1 MKSLMVFWLQHSD
14 NPRRG
19 YVVTRLHPQTEL
31 LSSPLFC
38 AVDVGG
44 VDFIFVGRNN
54 LYCRGR
60 IRVSTCSTDMTWKI
74 KERPESL
81 VSKSGLRRVM
91 IIFSSYQDRSHN
103 PASSVMMK
111 SYFLKNDCSFC
122 RDSYFLRRSNSP
134 PSAIRHIVAGSGMM
148 VMLPLKPLVPV
159 PTPPII
165 LSKLLDP
172 WSVRFR
178 SK

>member
-1 MKSLMVFWLQHSD
+1 MV
-14 NPRRG
+14 N
-19 YVVTRLHPQTEL
+19 RLHPQTEL

-38 AVDVGG
+38 AADVGERYS
-44 VDFIFVGRNN
+44 FFFC
-54 LYCRGR
+54 CRPLHRHGYKGLE
-60 IRVSTCSTDMTWKI
+60 IVLAMTKKI

-81 VSKSGLRRVM
+81 VSGSGLRRVM
-91 IIFSSYQDRSHN
+91 RIFSSYQDRSHN

-134 PSAIRHIVAGSGMM
+134 PRAIRHIVAGSGMM

-172 WSVRFR
+172 
-178 SK
+178 